1 MYKSKVNIMANK
13 DLFKQAI
20 ADAKSIREAAIAN
33 AKLAL
38 EESLTPQLK
47 ELLAQRLTEMEEEDA
62 PATVI
67 SEEEVAEEVQEET
80 LEEAIG
86 SDGLTAVAEAE
97 EEHSEEG
104 EVEGDEAG
112 EEAEVDSEESEDE
125 AEEEVGEMSV
135 DDLKDLIRDVLMQV
149 MGDQEQEQE
158 DELGADA
165 EDMGAE
171 DMTAVTDTEI
181 NIDELMAELATL
193 NSPEGPTAHGNILE
207 MEEGVDPLMEAAIEE
222 MTKEFSVKAENY
234 MNKLAERQNCSVMEL
249 VKKLARFGSKSEMKQ
264 VAKMVNDATTLGEAT
279 FYEIVSKLTSDNT
292 HNDVDSNM
300 EERQVD
306 EVVFTSGLITLIS
319 ALTGIML
326 FLGKATSADQAEA
339 KAKELLAKVE
349 AGKTLTDDEKA
360 LVDKA
365 TAIKAPG
372 VFDKVTSGLRGLANA
387 MGTNKATKTGTF
399 EEGSYDLSEA
409 LSTIETLRN
418 DLNETNLLNAKLL
431 YVNKVFKA
439 SNLSESQKASVI
451 AAFDKAE
458 TVKEVK
464 LVYET
469 VSENVSSV
477 GKKEVVREA
486 KGFASAAAGISTKP
500 GVITETNQ
508 AVLRMQ
514 KLAGIIK

>member
-47 ELLAQRLTEMEEEDA
+47 ELLAQRLSEMEEEDA

-86 SDGLTAVAEAE
+86 SDGLQAVAEAE

-149 MGDQEQEQE
+149 MGDQEQAQE
-158 DELGADA
+158 DELEADA

-207 MEEGVDPLMEAAIEE
+207 MEEVADPLEEAAVNELTGHLSADVRE
-222 MTKEFSVKAENY
+222 TVSAFANRKGTTLQEVMKKMAKYGSARDMKE
-234 MNKLAERQNCSVMEL
+234 
-249 VKKLARFGSKSEMKQ
+249 
-264 VAKMVNDATTLGEAT
+264 VAKLIEAAHKLGEAACNEVMERLIT
-279 FYEIVSKLTSDNT
+279 TPMT
-292 HNDVDSNM
+292 TPPAM
-300 EERQVD
+300 EEGQIG
-306 EVVFTSGLITLIS
+306 EVMVSGAIAMVS
-319 ALTGIML
+319 ALTFILTM
-326 FLGKATSADQAEA
+326 LGKAANADAAEA
-339 KAKELLAKVE
+339 MAKELAKKAE
-349 AGKTLTDDEKA
+349 AGQELTPEEQA
-360 LVDKA
+360 IVDKA

-372 VFDKVTSGLRGLANA
+372 FLGKLASGLGKVADT
-387 MGTNKATKTGTF
+387 MGTNKQTVRGNF
-399 EEGSYDLSEA
+399 EEGSHDLSEA

>member
-1 MYKSKVNIMANK
+1 MANK

-86 SDGLTAVAEAE
+86 SDGLQAVAEAE
-97 EEHSEEG
+97 DEHSEEG
-104 EVEGDEAG
+104 EVEGDETG
-112 EEAEVDSEESEDE
+112 EEAEIDSEKSEDE

-135 DDLKDLIRDVLMQV
+135 EDLKDLIRDVLMQV
-149 MGDQEQEQE
+149 MGDQEQGQE
-158 DELGADA
+158 DDLEADA
-165 EDMGAE
+165 MDMAGD

-181 NIDELMAELATL
+181 NIDELMAELAL
-193 NSPEGPTAHGNILE
+193 INDPKGPTAKGNVHE
-207 MEEGVDPLMEAAIEE
+207 MEEVADPLREEAIAELKKHMKPGTMEGIRKYAE
-222 MTKEFSVKAENY
+222 VKGIDVHEVLEKMVEYSN
-234 MNKLAERQNCSVMEL
+234 LTE
-249 VKKLARFGSKSEMKQ
+249 VKK
-264 VAKMVNDATTLGEAT
+264 VAELMGVAETLGEAA
-279 FYEIVSKLTSDNT
+279 YHRIMERLTSEMKHT
-292 HNDVDSNM
+292 PAM
-300 EERQVD
+300 EED
-306 EVVFTSGLITLIS
+306 
-319 ALTGIML
+319 IM
-326 FLGKATSADQAEA
+326 TSAQIFLNQLPELVAQNPEA
-339 KAKELLAKVE
+339 AIAAIASFFPALGAAGIGIEKIIQKIRGGAKDAVKAGEEVPT
-349 AGKTLTDDEKA
+349 AG
-360 LVDKA
+360 
-365 TAIKAPG
+365 
-372 VFDKVTSGLRGLANA
+372 
-387 MGTNKATKTGTF
+387 
-399 EEGSYDLSEA
+399 DLMEA